1 VFPDEPSAQLP
12 KPIKAWSRFAHEAVV
27 VAPNRTQVYL
37 TEDASSPN
45 GLLYRWTAPGGYR
58 IRPRMANDLD
68 GNQGALEALIVLA
81 PDGSILPDL
90 AYVTSAQIGRPFR
103 TRWTEVPERQAS
115 STSVRKQFSGSDVT
129 RSKKLEGAWGTRQ
142 GLYFAAG
149 FAFAASDLR
158 QMRRSMTARSGITT
172 TLTRP

>member
-1 VFPDEPSAQLP
+1 MFPDEPSAQLP
-12 KPIKAWSRFAHEAVV
+12 KPIKAWGRFAHEAVV

-58 IRPRMANDLD
+58 IRPRMANDLA

-103 TRWTEVPERQAS
+103 TRWTEVP
-115 STSVRKQFSGSDVT
+115 
-129 RSKKLEGAWGTRQ
+129 
-142 GLYFAAG
+142 
-149 FAFAASDLR
+149 
-158 QMRRSMTARSGITT
+158 
-172 TLTRP
+172 